1 MLTPLTRA
9 KFEQL
14 IPVIAT
20 APQYTYF
27 WGKFNDFLRRL
38 LISVI
43 AMVVILVLSQV
54 FGAGV
59 QALMLL
65 LGVIGG
71 LYWFWGPVY
80 LASMRNATYRRLPYS
95 GFLQGEVLDIFVTED
110 LIGEE
115 ETVNNRGELVVIE
128 NRERRINLE
137 IGDETGFVTEIQA
150 PLRRIHKA
158 IKPGDTA
165 ELLVLSRQSDL
176 GQIAKITDAYLPQH
190 NLWVGEYPY
199 LRRDFFAQV
208 SRELEQ
214 QADYNANRRT
224 ANPRRRRR

>member
-14 IPVIAT
+14 IPIIAT
-20 APQYTYF
+20 APQYTHF
-27 WGKFNDFLRRL
+27 WGKFPDFLRRL

-43 AMVVILVLSQV
+43 AVVVVLVLSQV

-128 NRERRINLE
+128 NRERRINIE

-150 PLRRIHKA
+150 PLRRVHKA

-165 ELLVLSRQSDL
+165 ELLVLSKQPDL
-176 GQIAKITDAYLPQH
+176 SRIAKITDAYLPQH

-208 SRELEQ
+208 SGELDQ
-214 QADYNANRRT
+214 QADYNSSRRT